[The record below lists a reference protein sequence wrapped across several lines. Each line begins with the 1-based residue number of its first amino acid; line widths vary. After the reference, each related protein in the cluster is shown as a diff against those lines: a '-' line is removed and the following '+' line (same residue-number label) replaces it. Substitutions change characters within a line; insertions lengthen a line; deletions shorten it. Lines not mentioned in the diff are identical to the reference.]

1 MSCDFKEGCSQYF
14 NYSFQN
20 WNKTYFTSGC
30 LIIIQ
35 FIFRLINS
43 LPIKGLAGV
52 SCFFSTQN
60 RSSLSICGCLH
71 FEKLNVFYFR
81 WKNALKYVWHI
92 SKRENGHFMHI
103 DRHHHY
109 AEKSHALQFQTYTS
123 HTYNKSYICI
133 SPSSESMWFQKGLGN
148 SSKSAKLDSIT
159 RDLLESMWESERHQY
174 KQIAACMYWKTL
186 FSKTPTFY
194 SISFWCESLAK
205 RMSTVWQAISAECS
219 REHKQQTN
227 EQTHARPKKLKRAEM
242 FRHAEREWQRSSHWS
257 HCMLSS
263 FTTIII
269 AIIGCAYYIYNI
281 VSAMDIFIPRTLT
294 IRFFLFVLNVCLLIF
309 SSLYFHIFSVIL
321 LLLMIS
327 YVLWEKERFMCA
339 SVW

>member
-1 MSCDFKEGCSQYF
+1 MY
-14 NYSFQN
+14 
-20 WNKTYFTSGC
+20 
-30 LIIIQ
+30 
-35 FIFRLINS
+35 R
-43 LPIKGLAGV
+43 A
-52 SCFFSTQN
+52 FFSTQN

-71 FEKLNVFYFR
+71 FEKLNVFYFC

-123 HTYNKSYICI
+123 HTYNKILHMHFTI
-133 SPSSESMWFQKGLGN
+133 KWVDVVPERTR
-148 SSKSAKLDSIT
+148 KLIEKRQT
-159 RDLLESMWESERHQY
+159 RQHHLESMWESERHQY

-294 IRFFLFVLNVCLLIF
+294 ILFFLFVLNVCLLIF